1 MAVLEASWWAAARQT
16 HRRIF
21 GVSNDDFVRNIASHD
36 DDYSRWYTD
45 VVLKAQLADWSLV
58 HGCMVIRPYGY
69 ALWENMQRL
78 LDNRFKDT
86 GHQNAYF
93 PLLIPESLLAKEAE
107 HVEGFAPEVA
117 WVTRG
122 GQDDLDER
130 LAIRPTSEAI
140 IGETY
145 SKWVQSWRDLPILIN
160 QWCNVMRWEKVTRF
174 FLRTT
179 EFLWQEGHTVHRT
192 HEEAQEEVRR
202 MLGVYQNFVE
212 NELAIPVIP
221 GQKTDNEKF
230 KGAEET
236 FSIEAMM
243 GDGKALQAATSHDL
257 GQHFSKVFDIK
268 FQDVDKVVRYAWTTS
283 WGASTRL
290 IGALIMVH
298 GDERGLL
305 MPPNVAPYQAVIVPV
320 WRDDEQQRQVGE
332 AVEALRRQLGD
343 FRIHYD
349 SRDEYRPGWKY
360 NEWDLRG
367 VPLRIEIGPRDIAAG
382 QVQLVRRDETDDQ
395 GKPIRRGV
403 PIDGAAQA
411 VGDTL
416 RAIQADMLARARRFL
431 AENTVSADTF
441 AELQEAI
448 AARKF
453 VWAGW
458 CGQTACELAVKDKTG
473 GTIRNIPLDREQ
485 RSGACINCGQP
496 SPAPVIFARS
506 Y

>member
-1 MAVLEASWWAAARQT
+1 MTLVEATAP
-16 HRRIF
+16 RISC
-21 GVSNDDFVRNIASHD
+21 VSSDQFVRNIASRED
-36 DDYSRWYTD
+36 EYSRWYTD
-45 VVLKAQLADWSLV
+45 VVLKSQLADWSLV

-69 ALWENMQRL
+69 ALWENIQQL
-78 LDNRFKDT
+78 LDKRFKAT

-122 GQDDLDER
+122 GQDELDER

-192 HEEAQEEVRR
+192 HEEAEEEVLR
-202 MLGVYQNFVE
+202 MLGVYQDFVE

-221 GQKTDNEKF
+221 GKKTENERF
-230 KGAEET
+230 AGALDT
-236 FSIEAMM
+236 YSIEAMM

-268 FQDVDKVVRYAWTTS
+268 FQDIDKEVRYAWTTS

-298 GDERGLL
+298 GDERGLKL
-305 MPPNVAPYQAVIVPV
+305 PPNVAPYQVVIVPV
-320 WRDDEQQRQVGE
+320 WSNEDQQRQVSE
-332 AVEALRRQLGD
+332 AVTGIQRQLEG
-343 FRIHYD
+343 FRVHYD
-349 SRDEYRPGWKY
+349 ARDEYRPGWKY

-367 VPLRIEIGPRDIAAG
+367 VPLRLEIGPRDLAAG
-382 QVQLVRRDETDDQ
+382 QVQLVRRDELDDA

-403 PIDGAAQA
+403 PLDGVNKA
-411 VGDTL
+411 VADTL
-416 RAIQADMLARARRFL
+416 CAIQSDLLTRARAFL
-431 AENTVSADTF
+431 KDNTVF
-441 AELQEAI
+441 AASFGELQEAI

-453 VWAGW
+453 VWADW
-458 CGQTACELAVKDKTG
+458 CGQAACELAVKEKTG
-473 GTIRNIPLDREQ
+473 GTIRNIPFEREM
-485 RSGACINCGQP
+485 RAGACVNCGQP
-496 SPAPVIFARS
+496 SDGPVIFARS

>member
-1 MAVLEASWWAAARQT
+1 
-16 HRRIF
+16 
-21 GVSNDDFVRNIASHD
+21 VSRDDFVTSIASHD
-36 DDYSRWYTD
+36 EDYSRWYTD
-45 VVLKAQLADWSLV
+45 VIYKAQLADWSLV

-69 ALWENMQRL
+69 SLWENMQQL
-78 LDNRFKDT
+78 LDKRFKAT

-145 SKWVQSWRDLPILIN
+145 SNWVQSWRDLPILIN

-192 HEEAQEEVRR
+192 HEEAEEEVFR
-202 MLGVYQNFVE
+202 MLGVYQDFVE
-212 NELAIPVIP
+212 TELAIPVIP
-221 GQKTDNEKF
+221 GKKTENERF
-230 KGAEET
+230 AGALNT
-236 FSIEAMM
+236 YSIEAMM
-243 GDGKALQAATSHDL
+243 GDGKALQAGTSHDL

-268 FQDVDKVVRYAWTTS
+268 FQDMDKEVRFAWTTS

-298 GDERGLL
+298 GDERGLVL
-305 MPPNVAPYQAVIVPV
+305 PPQVAPYQVVIVPV
-320 WRDDEQQRQVGE
+320 WSNEDQQREVNE
-332 AVEALRRQLGD
+332 AVAGIQKQLDG
-343 FRIHYD
+343 FRVFYD

-382 QVQLVRRDETDDQ
+382 QVQLVRRDETETDEK
-395 GKPIRRGV
+395 GRPIKRGV
-403 PIDGAAQA
+403 PIEGVGQA
-411 VGDTL
+411 VGDAL
-416 RAIQADMLARARRFL
+416 KAMQGDMLARARKFQQD
-431 AENTVSADTF
+431 NTVAAGSF
-441 AELQEAI
+441 EELQEAI

-453 VWAGW
+453 VSAGW
-458 CGQTACELAVKDKTG
+458 CGDGACELKVKEKTG
-473 GTIRNIPLDREQ
+473 GTIRNIPARGGHAPEKVFEREL
-485 RSGACINCGQP
+485 GAGSCVNCGKP
-496 SPAPVIFARS
+496 SEGPVIFARA

>member
-1 MAVLEASWWAAARQT
+1 
-16 HRRIF
+16 
-21 GVSNDDFVRNIASHD
+21 VSNEQFVRNIASREEE
-36 DDYSRWYTD
+36 YSRWYTD

-69 ALWENMQRL
+69 SLWENMQRL
-78 LDNRFKDT
+78 LDGRFKAT

-160 QWCNVMRWEKVTRF
+160 QWCNVLRWEKVTRF

-192 HEEAQEEVRR
+192 HEEAREEVLR
-202 MLGVYQNFVE
+202 MLGVYQDFVE

-230 KGAEET
+230 AGALDT

-268 FQDVDKVVRYAWTTS
+268 FQDVDKTLQYAWTTS
-283 WGASTRL
+283 WGASTRM

-298 GDERGLL
+298 GDERGLKL
-305 MPPNVAPYQAVIVPV
+305 PPNVAPYQAVIVPV
-320 WRDDEQQRQVGE
+320 WSNEDQQRQVNE
-332 AVEALRRQLGD
+332 AVEALQKQLTGL
-343 FRIHYD
+343 RVHYD

-367 VPLRIEIGPRDIAAG
+367 VPLRIELGPRDIAAG
-382 QVQLVRRDETDDQ
+382 QALLVRRDELGDD
-395 GKPIRRGV
+395 GKPVRRAV
-403 PIDGAAQA
+403 PLEGAAQA

-416 RAIQADMLARARRFL
+416 QAIQADMLARARDFL
-431 AENTVSADTF
+431 RDNTVTAMSF
-441 AELQEAI
+441 EELREAI

-453 VWAGW
+453 VWADW
-458 CGQTACELAVKDKTG
+458 CGRTECELAVKEKTA
-473 GTIRNIPLDREQ
+473 GTIRNIPFEREQ
-485 RSGACINCGQP
+485 RPGACVSCGQP
-496 SPAPVIFARS
+496 SDGPVIFARS

>member
-1 MAVLEASWWAAARQT
+1 
-16 HRRIF
+16 
-21 GVSNDDFVRNIASHD
+21 VSSDDFVRSIASREEA
-36 DDYSRWYTD
+36 YSRWYTD
-45 VVLKAQLADWSLV
+45 VVYKAQLADWSLV

-69 ALWENMQRL
+69 TLWENMQHL
-78 LDNRFKDT
+78 LDRRFKAT

-192 HEEAQEEVRR
+192 HEEAKEEVLR
-202 MLGVYQNFVE
+202 MLGVYQDFVE
-212 NELAIPVIP
+212 TELAIPVIP
-221 GQKTDNEKF
+221 GKKTVNERF
-230 KGAEET
+230 AGALDT
-236 FSIEAMM
+236 YSIEAMM

-268 FQDVDKVVRYAWTTS
+268 FQDVDKSVQFAWTTS

-298 GDERGLL
+298 GDERGLML
-305 MPPNVAPYQAVIVPV
+305 PPNVAPFQAVIVPV
-320 WRDDEQQRQVGE
+320 WSNAQQQQAVDE
-332 AVEALRRQLGD
+332 AANKLLRQLAD
-343 FRIHYD
+343 FRVHYD
-349 SRDEYRPGWKY
+349 ARDEYRPGWKY

-367 VPLRIEIGPRDIAAG
+367 VPLRIEIGPRDVEAG
-382 QVQLVRRDETDDQ
+382 QVQLVRRDELNEN
-395 GKPIRRGV
+395 GKPVRHDV
-403 PIDGAAQA
+403 PIDGAARA
-411 VGDTL
+411 VGETL
-416 RAIQADMLARARRFL
+416 QAIQADMLARARAFL
-431 AENTVSADTF
+431 DDNTVTAGTF
-441 AELQEAI
+441 SELQEAI

-453 VWAGW
+453 VWAQW
-458 CGQTACELAVKDKTG
+458 CGNTACELEVKARTA
-473 GTIRNIPLDREQ
+473 GTIRNIPFDREQ
-485 RSGACINCGQP
+485 RAGACINCGQP
-496 SPAPVIFARS
+496 ADAEQSPVIFARS

>member
-1 MAVLEASWWAAARQT
+1 
-16 HRRIF
+16 
-21 GVSNDDFVRNIASHD
+21 VSNDQFVRNIASREEE
-36 DDYSRWYTD
+36 YSRWYTD
-45 VVLKAQLADWSLV
+45 VVYKAQLADWSLV

-78 LDNRFKDT
+78 LDGRFKAT

-145 SKWVQSWRDLPILIN
+145 SNWVQSWRDLPILIN

-192 HEEAQEEVRR
+192 HEEGQEEVMR
-202 MLGVYQNFVE
+202 MLGVYQDFVE

-221 GQKTDNEKF
+221 GKKTENEKF
-230 KGAEET
+230 KGAHET

-243 GDGKALQAATSHDL
+243 GDGKALQMATSHDL

-268 FQDVDKVVRYAWTTS
+268 FQDMDKEVRHAWTTS
-283 WGASTRL
+283 WGASTRM

-298 GDERGLL
+298 GDESGLIF
-305 MPPNVAPYQAVIVPV
+305 PPNVAPYQTVIVPI
-320 WRDDEQQRQVGE
+320 WRSDEEQAQVGE
-332 AVEALRRQLGD
+332 AAQRVQRELVEAGLRVN
-343 FRIHYD
+343 YD
-349 SRDEYRPGWKY
+349 GRDEYKPGWKFS
-360 NEWDLRG
+360 EWEMRG
-367 VPLRIEIGPRDIAAG
+367 VPLRIEIGPKDVAAR
-382 QVQLVRRDETDDQ
+382 QLTVARRDTREKRQ
-395 GKPIRRGV
+395 IPME
-403 PIDGAAQA
+403 GAASVVA
-411 VGDTL
+411 DLLKT
-416 RAIQADMLARARRFL
+416 IQADLLSRAREFL
-431 AENTVSADTF
+431 KDNTVTAANFD
-441 AELQEAI
+441 ELREGI
-448 AARKF
+448 TGRKF
-453 VWAGW
+453 VWADW
-458 CGQTACELAVKDKTG
+458 CGDVACELAVKEKTG
-473 GTIRNIPLDREQ
+473 GTIRNLPFDREL
-485 RSGACINCGQP
+485 RPGSCVSCGRP
-496 SPAPVIFARS
+496 SDGPVVFARS

>member
-1 MAVLEASWWAAARQT
+1 M
-16 HRRIF
+16 
-21 GVSNDDFVRNIASHD
+21 SNEHFVRNIASHD
-36 DDYSRWYTD
+36 EEYSRWYTD
-45 VVLKAQLADWSLV
+45 VIYKAQLADWSLV
-58 HGCMVIRPYGY
+58 HGCMVIRPYGFS
-69 ALWENMQRL
+69 LWENIQQL
-78 LDNRFKDT
+78 LDKRFKAT

-122 GQDDLDER
+122 GQDDLEER

-192 HEEAQEEVRR
+192 HEEAREEVLR
-202 MLGVYQNFVE
+202 MLGVYQDFVE
-212 NELAIPVIP
+212 NELAIPVIA
-221 GQKTDNEKF
+221 GQKTEQEKF
-230 KGAEET
+230 KGALET

-257 GQHFSKVFDIK
+257 GQHFSSVFDIK
-268 FQDVDKVVRYAWTTS
+268 FQDMDKEMKYAWTTS

-298 GDERGLL
+298 GDESGLIF
-305 MPPNVAPYQAVIVPV
+305 PPNVAPYQVVIVPI
-320 WRDDEQQRQVGE
+320 WRSDEEQAQVG
-332 AVEALRRQLGD
+332 AAAQQVQRQLGD
-343 FRIHYD
+343 FRVHYD
-349 SRDEYRPGWKY
+349 GRDEYKPGWKFS
-360 NEWDLRG
+360 EWEMRG
-367 VPLRIEIGPRDIAAG
+367 VPLRIEIGPRDVAAR
-382 QVQLVRRDETDDQ
+382 QVTVVRRDTREKRQLPMDGLSATLGDLLREVQ
-395 GKPIRRGV
+395 G
-403 PIDGAAQA
+403 D
-411 VGDTL
+411 L
-416 RAIQADMLARARRFL
+416 LARARTFL
-431 AENTVSADTF
+431 SDNTVAASSLP
-441 AELQEAI
+441 ELQEAI

-453 VWAGW
+453 VWAHW
-458 CGQTACELAVKDKTG
+458 CGRTQCELAVKEKTAA
-473 GTIRNIPLDREQ
+473 TIRNIPFERDKAPG
-485 RSGACINCGQP
+485 SCVNCGQP
-496 SPAPVIFARS
+496 STGPVLFARS

>member
-1 MAVLEASWWAAARQT
+1 LSVGSEE
-16 HRRIF
+16 
-21 GVSNDDFVRNIASHD
+21 FVRSIASRED
-36 DDYSRWYTD
+36 EYSRWYTD
-45 VVLKAQLADWSLV
+45 VVYKAGLADWSLV

-69 ALWENMQRL
+69 TLWENMQQRM
-78 LDNRFKDT
+78 DRRFKDT

-192 HEEAQEEVRR
+192 HEEALEEVHR
-202 MLGVYQNFVE
+202 MLGVYQDFVE

-221 GQKTDNEKF
+221 GKKTDNERF
-230 KGAEET
+230 AGAVDT

-243 GDGKALQAATSHDL
+243 GDGKALQMGTSHDL

-268 FQDVDKVVRYAWTTS
+268 FQDVDKSMQFAWTTS
-283 WGASTRL
+283 WGSSTRM

-298 GDERGLL
+298 GDERGLML
-305 MPPNVAPYQAVIVPV
+305 PPNVAPYQAVIVPV
-320 WRDDEQQRQVGE
+320 WSNEDQQRQVDE
-332 AVEALRRQLGD
+332 AATKLLKQLAD
-343 FRIHYD
+343 FRVHYD
-349 SRDEYRPGWKY
+349 ARDEYRPGWKY
-360 NEWDLRG
+360 NEWDLHG
-367 VPLRIEIGPRDIAAG
+367 VPLRIEIGPRDLEAG
-382 QVQLVRRDETDDQ
+382 QVQLVRRDELSAE
-395 GKPIRRGV
+395 GKPVRHGV
-403 PIDGAAQA
+403 PIEGAAKA
-411 VGDTL
+411 VGETL
-416 RAIQADMLARARRFL
+416 RQIQVDLFSRARKFL
-431 AENTVSADTF
+431 DDNTVSASTF

-453 VWAGW
+453 VWADW
-458 CGQTACELAVKDKTG
+458 CGKTECELAVKEKTA
-473 GTIRNIPLDREQ
+473 GTIRNIPVGREQ
-485 RSGACINCGQP
+485 RSGACISCGE
-496 SPAPVIFARS
+496 PADPETSPVIFARS

>member
-1 MAVLEASWWAAARQT
+1 MS
-16 HRRIF
+16 
-21 GVSNDDFVRNIASHD
+21 SDDFVRSIASRED
-36 DDYSRWYTD
+36 EYSRWYTD
-45 VVLKAQLADWSLV
+45 VVSKAQLADWSLV

-69 ALWENMQRL
+69 ALWENMQQL
-78 LDNRFKDT
+78 LDKRFKAT

-192 HEEAQEEVRR
+192 HDEAREEVLR
-202 MLGVYQNFVE
+202 MLGVYQDFVE

-221 GQKTDNEKF
+221 GQKTENEKF
-230 KGAEET
+230 AGALHT
-236 FSIEAMM
+236 FSVEAMM
-243 GDGKALQAATSHDL
+243 GDGKALQMGTSHDL

-268 FQDVDKVVRYAWTTS
+268 FQDVDKSVQFAWTTS
-283 WGASTRL
+283 WGASTRM
-290 IGALIMVH
+290 IGAIIMVH
-298 GDERGLL
+298 GDERGLIL
-305 MPPNVAPYQAVIVPV
+305 PPNVAPYQAVIVPV
-320 WRDDEQQRQVGE
+320 WSNEEQQQKVHE
-332 AVEALRRQLGD
+332 AVTGLQRQLGD

-349 SRDEYRPGWKY
+349 ARDEYRPGWKY
-360 NEWDLRG
+360 NEWDLHG
-367 VPLRIEIGPRDIAAG
+367 VPLRIEIGPRDLEAG
-382 QVQLVRRDETDDQ
+382 QVQLVRRDETETDEK
-395 GKPIRRGV
+395 GRPIKRAV
-403 PIDGAAQA
+403 PIEGAAK
-411 VGDTL
+411 
-416 RAIQADMLARARRFL
+416 AIGEMLHSIQSDLLTRARKFL
-431 AENTVSADTF
+431 QDNTVSAGSFD
-441 AELQEAI
+441 ELSEAI

-453 VWAGW
+453 VWAPW
-458 CGQTACELAVKDKTG
+458 CGKTECELAVKQKTA
-473 GTIRNIPLDREQ
+473 GTIRNIPFDREKAGG
-485 RSGACINCGQP
+485 SCINCGQP
-496 SPAPVIFARS
+496 ADPEQSPVIFARS

>member
-1 MAVLEASWWAAARQT
+1 
-16 HRRIF
+16 
-21 GVSNDDFVRNIASHD
+21 VSSDDFVRNIASHD

-45 VVLKAQLADWSLV
+45 VVYKAQLADWSLV

-69 ALWENMQRL
+69 SLWENMQHL
-78 LDNRFKDT
+78 LDKRFKAT

-122 GQDDLDER
+122 GQDELDER

-160 QWCNVMRWEKVTRF
+160 QWCNVLRWEKVTRF

-192 HEEAQEEVRR
+192 HDEAKEEVLR
-202 MLGVYQNFVE
+202 MLDVYQDFVE

-221 GQKTDNEKF
+221 GKKTENERF
-230 KGAEET
+230 AGAVDT
-236 FSIEAMM
+236 YSIEAMM

-268 FQDVDKVVRYAWTTS
+268 FQDVDKEVKYAWTTS

-298 GDERGLL
+298 GDESGLIF
-305 MPPNVAPYQAVIVPV
+305 PPNVAPHQVVIVPI
-320 WRDDEQQRQVGE
+320 WKNDEEQSQVNEAAQQVQRQLLAAGVR
-332 AVEALRRQLGD
+332 V
-343 FRIHYD
+343 HYD
-349 SRDEYRPGWKY
+349 GRDEYKPGWKY
-360 NEWDLRG
+360 SEYEMRG
-367 VPLRIEIGPRDIAAG
+367 VPLRVEIGPRDVASG
-382 QVQLVRRDETDDQ
+382 QVMTVRRDTREKRQ
-395 GKPIRRGV
+395 I
-403 PIDGAAQA
+403 AM
-411 VGDTL
+411 DTAGL
-416 RAIQADMLARARRFL
+416 AIPELLATLQADLLARAREFL
-431 AENTVSADTF
+431 ASNTVNAASFD
-441 AELQEAI
+441 ELREAI

-453 VWAGW
+453 VWADW
-458 CGQTACELAVKDKTG
+458 CGRRECELAVKEQTAAS
-473 GTIRNIPLDREQ
+473 IRNIPLDREQ
-485 RSGACINCGQP
+485 RSGSCINCGQ
-496 SPAPVIFARS
+496 SSEGPVIFARS